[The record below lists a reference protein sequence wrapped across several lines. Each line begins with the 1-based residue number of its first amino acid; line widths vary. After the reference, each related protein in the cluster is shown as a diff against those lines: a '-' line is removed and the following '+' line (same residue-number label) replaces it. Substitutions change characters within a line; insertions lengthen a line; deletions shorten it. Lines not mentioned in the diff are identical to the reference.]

1 MDPAQGRE
9 VLGLVESIRKDRP
22 LGAKPFVSTSP
33 VRDPRF
39 NGASRT
45 TLAKLGSVLFIP
57 LFSEEELLGGLY
69 ADRCAEAGYIRQS
82 EIDFFVAFATAAGMA
97 VQDMRLEAVRLE
109 NARLRRELA
118 GRSGFQGIITQ
129 NRRMLEILDLVERL
143 RASSTTV
150 LLQGET
156 GTGKELLAEAL
167 HASSSRSEK
176 QLVTINC
183 AALSKD
189 VLESELFGHVR
200 GAFTDAKADKVGLFE
215 RANGGTI
222 FLDEIDKT
230 SREFQERLLRVV
242 DQGEIK
248 PVGANQ
254 VKRIDVRILCA
265 SNRPLREEVE
275 AGRFLKDLYYRL
287 RVISIDLPPLRERKE
302 DVPLL
307 VDHFVRHFAEK
318 SSKKIAGVAPE
329 AMTQLMAYSWPGN
342 VRDLRHEIERAVAMA
357 DDGAVL
363 RAEHFSPEIRPAR
376 PVPSLRLG
384 GEQSL
389 SGFMGEIERDLV
401 VNALEKTAG
410 NRSHAAKL
418 LGISRRGLLNK
429 IARYS
434 INL

>member
-1 MDPAQGRE
+1 
-9 VLGLVESIRKDRP
+9 
-22 LGAKPFVSTSP
+22 
-33 VRDPRF
+33 
-39 NGASRT
+39 
-45 TLAKLGSVLFIP
+45 
-57 LFSEEELLGGLY
+57 
-69 ADRCAEAGYIRQS
+69 
-82 EIDFFVAFATAAGMA
+82 
-97 VQDMRLEAVRLE
+97 MRLESVRLE

-118 GRSGFQGIITQ
+118 SRSGFHGIITQ
-129 NRRMLEILDLVERL
+129 NRRMLEIMDLVERL
-143 RASSTTV
+143 RMSSATV

-167 HASSSRSEK
+167 HASSPRSANP
-176 QLVTINC
+176 LVTINC

-200 GAFTDAKADKVGLFE
+200 GAFTDAKSDKVGLFE
-215 RANGGTI
+215 KADGGTI

-230 SREFQERLLRVV
+230 PREFQERLLRVV

-287 RVISIDLPPLRERKE
+287 RVILIDLPPLRERKE

-307 VDHFVRHFAEK
+307 VDHFLRHFTEK
-318 SSKKIAGVAPE
+318 SSKKIAGVAPD
-329 AMTQLMAYSWPGN
+329 AMTHLIGHSWPGN
-342 VRDLRHEIERAVAMA
+342 VRDLRHEVERAVAMA
-357 DDGAVL
+357 DDGAL
-363 RAEHFSPEIRPAR
+363 IRTEHLSPEIRPSR
-376 PVPSLRLG
+376 SMVPSMILG
-384 GEQSL
+384 GDQSL
-389 SGFMGEIERDLV
+389 QGLIENIEKDLV
-401 VNALEKTAG
+401 VNALKKTAG

-429 IARYS
+429 ISRYA